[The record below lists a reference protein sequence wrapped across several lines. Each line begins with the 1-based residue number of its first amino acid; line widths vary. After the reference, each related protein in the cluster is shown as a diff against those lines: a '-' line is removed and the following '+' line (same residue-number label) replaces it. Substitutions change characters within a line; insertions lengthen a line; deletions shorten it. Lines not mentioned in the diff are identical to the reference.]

1 MGLFD
6 FDEKFFQQIK
16 RTKKM
21 VINQEI
27 IDNIKRIFIPGFDD
41 EELDTIKDLQKKL
54 LTRSMKKNKSD
65 EVGMLVDLQDWSDI
79 IVNGTEN
86 RITLK
91 RDKRAY
97 NLLCNAPKNSLLFFH
112 NHPKNSCF
120 SEKDLE
126 SFLTSDAIIM
136 MSVVCNNGRLY
147 YLIKADTF
155 DRYVALN
162 YYGKIYEKTENGS
175 VREFLRTCGSIGL
188 KFIYGGE

>member
-6 FDEKFFQQIK
+6 FDEMFFQQIK

-27 IDNIKRIFIPGFDD
+27 IDIIKRILIPGFDD

-86 RITLK
+86 RITLT

-97 NLLCNAPKNSLLFFH
+97 NLLCTAPKNSLLFFH

-120 SEKDLE
+120 SERDLE

-147 YLIKADTF
+147 YLIKTDTF
-155 DRYVALN
+155 DRYAALN
-162 YYGKIYEKTENGS
+162 YYDKIYEKTENGS